1 MEWKIYRSLTNHADA
16 KTEQETERV
25 AALLFDASANQ
36 VRQILVDIAQL
47 QPQAEQEADLKDWIT
62 GQNSDGLGEG
72 FEQQEI
78 NIESYSSSGRI
89 CVSFW
94 HSGDDYF
101 VDNEDEFAE
110 RLEQGFNL
118 GGM

>member
-1 MEWKIYRSLTNHADA
+1 MAAYFHGNNTVVAKLRSATWDFKRRDGELYGCVTVETAGQLT
-16 KTEQETERV
+16 
-25 AALLFDASANQ
+25 
-36 VRQILVDIAQL
+36 
-47 QPQAEQEADLKDWIT
+47 AEQEADLKDWIT

-78 NIESYSSSGRI
+78 NIDSYSSSGRI

>member
-1 MEWKIYRSLTNHADA
+1 MIFPQHRNQQLEGCWN
-16 KTEQETERV
+16 ERKRTV
-25 AALLFDASANQ
+25 AHD
-36 VRQILVDIAQL
+36 RK
-47 QPQAEQEADLKDWIT
+47 ADLKDWIT

-94 HSGDDYF
+94 HSDDDYF
-101 VDNEDEFAE
+101 PVKKNPLRNN
-110 RLEQGFNL
+110 RLFL
-118 GGM
+118 AVFI

>member
-1 MEWKIYRSLTNHADA
+1 MAAYFHGNNTVVAKLRSATWDFKRQGGELYGCVTVETAGQLT
-16 KTEQETERV
+16 
-25 AALLFDASANQ
+25 
-36 VRQILVDIAQL
+36 
-47 QPQAEQEADLKDWIT
+47 AEQEADLKDWIT

-78 NIESYSSSGRI
+78 NIDSYSSLGRI